1 MHIQTP
7 NETVKNDPT
16 GIGKLLSA
24 IEKSGKHYDTEKIM
38 KAYELARELHEGQ
51 YRYSGDP
58 YISHPVA
65 VAEIAVGLGLDTDS
79 ICAALLHDT
88 VEDCGE
94 LIDLPMIKKAFGDD
108 VAHRAA
114 GGAPRAVDRCQFAAL
129 GQPVDVANAVH
140 NQTAGIS
147 NAFAHHCPPPPK
159 MRRMRST
166 SSRMAFVAAIA
177 ASWKYRPDGY
187 FSTAS

>member
-88 VEDCGE
+88 IEDCGE
-94 LIDLPMIKKAFGDD
+94 LIDLPMIKKAFGED
-108 VAHRAA
+108 VAHL
-114 GGAPRAVDRCQFAAL
+114 VDGLTKLVRIPFSDKEEQHVEDL
-129 GQPVDVANAVH
+129 R
-140 NQTAGIS
+140 
-147 NAFAHHCPPPPK
+147 K
-159 MRRMRST
+159 MFLA
-166 SSRMAFVAAIA
+166 MA
-177 ASWKYRPDGY
+177 
-187 FSTAS
+187 